1 MVRFL
6 NNLIIQNFG
15 AFLFL
20 KTTNFTNNLIFS
32 NSEWWYV
39 RHPKNGVGYAPRNF
53 IARMES
59 LESEE

>member
-1 MVRFL
+1 MLVCLRCF
-6 NNLIIQNFG
+6 F
-15 AFLFL
+15 FL
-20 KTTNFTNNLIFS
+20 KIRNKFYKQLNFS